1 MGDGLEGVAGQ
12 VEKRQKEQ
20 GTWGAVPLLPLA
32 ASFSHLK
39 LSLRDFLPFTK
50 APRRE
55 FFSSQASCLPGSPGA
70 DPGGGGD
77 MPHSWVVR
85 GGFWKDVIPVAAN
98 KKTPRGFLRL
108 QLQEGTN

>member
-1 MGDGLEGVAGQ
+1 MGLKGWQGRWRSTRKSSGLGGQ
-12 VEKRQKEQ
+12 M
-20 GTWGAVPLLPLA
+20 PLLPLA